1 MLKNILHKYR
11 KRLILGLLFC
21 LAILTA
27 LEITNL
33 REQSAKS
40 PIKFEFDIPAA
51 VAAEPIQPIP
61 LKLELD
67 KRTVELGKK
76 LFNEPKLSSNNSMSC
91 ATCHI
96 LEQGG
101 AEKLATSKGMNGH
114 RLSLN
119 SPTVF
124 NSGFQ
129 SRQLWDGSKETLEE
143 QIDGPIL
150 TVGEMGGL
158 SWSDIIKKPKQ
169 NGEYRTAF
177 NKIYADGIT
186 ENNIKNAIATFE
198 RSLYTPNSPF
208 DKYLRGSDDAISK
221 EAKEGYNLFKSYG
234 CVTCH
239 QGVLLGGNM
248 FQTLGIFGNYFA
260 DRGNV
265 VKADLGRYN
274 VTKNELDRHVFKVPT
289 LRNVALTVPYLHDG
303 NAKTLDE
310 AIKIMGKYQLGVD
323 IPQKDVDL
331 IMQFLMALT
340 GEYEGKS
347 L

>member
-1 MLKNILHKYR
+1 MLNNIFHKYR
-11 KRLILGLLFC
+11 KRLILGLIFC

-27 LEITNL
+27 LGITHL
-33 REQSAKS
+33 REQSAES
-40 PIKFEFDIPAA
+40 PIKFEIDIPAA

-67 KRTVELGKK
+67 KKTVELGKK
-76 LFNEPKLSSNNSMSC
+76 LFNESKLSSNNSMSC

-96 LEQGG
+96 FEQGG
-101 AEKLATSKGMNGH
+101 TERLATSKGMNGH

-129 SRQLWDGSKETLEE
+129 WRQLWDGSKETLEE

-158 SWSDIIKKPKQ
+158 SWSDIVKKLKQ
-169 NGEYRTAF
+169 DSEYRTAF

-208 DKYLRGSDDAISK
+208 DKYLRGSDDAISF

-289 LRNVALTVPYLHDG
+289 LRNVALTAPYLHDG
-303 NAKTLDE
+303 NAKTLDDV
-310 AIKIMGKYQLGVD
+310 IKIMGKYQLGID

-331 IMQFLMALT
+331 IMQFLIALT

>member
-1 MLKNILHKYR
+1 LKNIIHRYR
-11 KRLILGLLFC
+11 KKLILGLFFC
-21 LAILTA
+21 LAVLSA
-27 LEITNL
+27 LGITHLQN
-33 REQSAKS
+33 QSAKS
-40 PIKFEFDIPAA
+40 PIQFEMDIATA

-67 KRTVELGKK
+67 GRTVELGKK
-76 LFNEPKLSSNNSMSC
+76 LFHEPKLSSNNSMSC

-96 LEQGG
+96 LEKGG
-101 AEKLATSKGMNGH
+101 AERLATSKGMNGH
-114 RLSLN
+114 QLSLN

-129 SRQLWDGSKETLEE
+129 SRQLWDGRVETLEE

-158 SWSDIIKKPKQ
+158 SWSDIVKKLKQ
-169 NGEYRTAF
+169 DNKYTTAF
-177 NKIYADGIT
+177 NKIYADGVT
-186 ENNIKNAIATFE
+186 ENNIKNAIATFT

-208 DKYLRGSDDAISK
+208 DQYLRGDEDAISK

-248 FQTLGIFGNYFA
+248 FQTLGIFGNYFE

-265 VKADLGRYN
+265 VKPDLGRYN

-289 LRNVALTVPYLHDG
+289 LRNIALTAPYLHDG

-323 IPQKDVDL
+323 LPQKDVDL
-331 IMQFLMALT
+331 IMKFLITLT
-340 GEYEGKS
+340 GEYEGKP